1 MASRSLG
8 TLTLDVIAQVGGFV
22 AGMDKAERSS
32 AKWRKEVEKS
42 AKAVGTAVG
51 AGVATAV
58 TALTTMMVSSVNS
71 ASEISNLAAVA
82 NVSVTDFQRMAVGA
96 KTVGIEQDKL
106 ADILKDVNDKVGDF
120 LNTGGGGMAD
130 FFEQVA
136 PKVGVTAEQFR
147 NLSGSQALG
156 LYVSSLEKA
165 KVSQSEMTFY
175 LEAIASD
182 ATALLPLLRNN
193 ASGFKEY
200 GDAAE
205 AAGAVM
211 DEKTIWAAKQF
222 GSELTV
228 ISQYANSAKTAL
240 AAEFMPVLAQL
251 AKDLADTTKEAGGL
265 RSVVHELANDL
276 VEATAVTAS
285 LADGTARSFKIAAAV
300 IVSGFSTTMAYLQSI
315 GATANTIMGSIT
327 FGDMSKDFKEN
338 ADRLTAYAIDH
349 SRTASSVMSE
359 VADAYNKPWSGDVIR
374 DYVKR
379 AREAATELGTI
390 APPPPGT
397 FTPTTPAQQAAAK
410 EAEAAAKKLLGQFDT
425 AEEGY
430 KRQIALINTETDKR
444 KEATEVAKLQF
455 ELESG
460 NLTGLS
466 AKQQER
472 LKGLAAE
479 LDQLKKL
486 KQAKEDDKV
495 VAGFDASVKR
505 QLDIDQRGLDA
516 PLLNAYST
524 DEMKQRALDLLA
536 IEQDYQ
542 DQLEDLRQRHE
553 AGDVSDSVYERET
566 KILSDALEKRKAM
579 QEKYYQDVDAM
590 QQNGT
595 AGFISGFATQ
605 AEAAMDLYSSMRDV
619 GSAAFSSLTDML
631 TEWAETGKLNA
642 QDFAATFIQS
652 IGHSLLAYAAAQVA
666 MAGLNA
672 FTAMIGVP
680 FVGPAIAPGAAI
692 AAAAA
697 AGVLMTGVGSALS
710 GQAHAGID
718 NIPSEGTWL
727 LDGGERVLSPAQNR
741 DLTGYLQRANSV
753 DATSKP
759 GGVTMNIEVN
769 QSIPAQV
776 DFQQEGN
783 QLKMFIREAKKQI
796 AGDLP
801 GVTATFPRRCRRDGA
816 SRGLRDE
823 HSQKAVRQLWPGNHT

>member
-32 AKWRKEVEKS
+32 TKWRKEVEKS

-58 TALTTMMVSSVNS
+58 TAFTAMMVSAVNS

-82 NVSVTDFQRMAVGA
+82 NVSVTDFQKMAVGA

-106 ADILKDVNDKVGDF
+106 SDILKDVNDKVGDF

-130 FFEQVA
+130 FFEQIA
-136 PKVGVTAEQFR
+136 PKVGVTADQFR

-165 KVSQSEMTFY
+165 GVSQSEMTFY

-193 ASGFKEY
+193 AEGFKKY

-205 AAGAVM
+205 AAGAIM
-211 DEKTIWAAKQF
+211 DETTILAAKQF
-222 GSELTV
+222 STELTV
-228 ISQYANSAKTAL
+228 LGTYLGAVKTTL

-251 AKDLADTTKEAGGL
+251 SKDLVSTTKDAGGL
-265 RSVVHELANDL
+265 KAQVSSLADSL
-276 VEATAVTAS
+276 VEAVAVVAS
-285 LADGTARSFKIAAAV
+285 LADGTKRAFNIAAQT
-300 IVSGFSTTMAYLQSI
+300 IVGTFDTAMYYLRSV
-315 GATANTIMGSIT
+315 GAAGNDVLGAIT
-327 FGDMSKDFKEN
+327 FGETSREF
-338 ADRLTAYAIDH
+338 
-349 SRTASSVMSE
+349 RTAAENMRQDALVNFGYARIAAEEINSE
-359 VADAYNKPWSGDVIR
+359 LSKPLAGDTIRQYVIDAK
-374 DYVKR
+374 K
-379 AREAATELGTI
+379 AAAELGTI
-390 APPPPGT
+390 TPPGT
-397 FTPTTPAQQAAAK
+397 FTANTPDQQAAAK
-410 EAEAAAKKLLGQFDT
+410 AAEAAAKKLQGQFDT

-486 KQAKEDDKV
+486 KQAKEYDKAV
-495 VAGFDASVKR
+495 SEFGASVKR
-505 QLDIDQRGLDA
+505 QLDIDQRALDA
-516 PLLNAYST
+516 PLLNAYSS
-524 DEMKQRALDLLA
+524 DEMKQRVLDLLA

-553 AGDVSDSVYERET
+553 AGDVSDSAYERET
-566 KILSDALEKRKAM
+566 EILNKALEERRAM
-579 QEKYYQDVDAM
+579 QEKYYEDIDKL

-595 AGFISGFATQ
+595 AGFLSGFATQ
-605 AEAAMDLYSSMRDV
+605 AEAAMDLYGSMQQV
-619 GSAAFSSLTDML
+619 GADTLANLTDAV
-631 TEWAETGKLNA
+631 TEWAETGKL
-642 QDFAATFIQS
+642 DIEGFASTFIQS
-652 IGHSLLAYAAAQVA
+652 MGHALMSYAAAQVA
-666 MAGLNA
+666 MAALSA

-692 AAAAA
+692 AAAGA
-697 AGVLMTGVGSALS
+697 AGVLMTAVGASLD
-710 GQAHAGID
+710 GQAHDGID
-718 NIPSEGTWL
+718 YVPADGTWNL
-727 LDGGERVLSPAQNR
+727 KKGERVTTAETSAKLDRTLDDVAK
-741 DLTGYLQRANSV
+741 NSGGG
-753 DATSKP
+753 
-759 GGVTMNIEVN
+759 GGVRDVKIINN
-769 QSIPAQV
+769 GQPA
-776 DFQQEGN
+776 
-783 QLKMFIREAKKQI
+783 
-796 AGDLP
+796 
-801 GVTATFPRRCRRDGA
+801 TARMQMDGA
-816 SRGLRDE
+816 TMTLILDAVAADFNSSLGRNGRY
-823 HSQKAVRQLWPGNHT
+823 SKAVEGTYGTRRVPK

>member
-8 TLTLDVIAQVGGFV
+8 TLTLDVIAKVGGFV
-22 AGMDKAERSS
+22 SGMDKAERSS
-32 AKWRKEVEKS
+32 DKWRKEVEKS

-58 TALTTMMVSSVNS
+58 TAFTAMIVSAVNS

-82 NVSVTDFQRMAVGA
+82 NVSVTDFQKMAVGA

-120 LNTGGGGMAD
+120 LNTGGGAMAD
-130 FFEQVA
+130 FFEQIA
-136 PKVGVTAEQFR
+136 PKVGVTADQFR

-165 KVSQSEMTFY
+165 KVSQSDMTFY

-193 ASGFKEY
+193 AEGFRKY

-211 DEKTIWAAKQF
+211 DEKTILAAKQF
-222 GSELTV
+222 STELTV
-228 ISQYANSAKTAL
+228 LGTYLGSVKAAL
-240 AAEFMPVLAQL
+240 AAELMPVLAQFS
-251 AKDLADTTKEAGGL
+251 KDLTDTTSKAGGL
-265 RSVVHELANDL
+265 QVKVKELAGDL
-276 VEATAVTAS
+276 VEAVAVTAT
-285 LADGTARSFKIAAAV
+285 LADGLGRTFKVVAGVIASGFATTMSYMQQIGAAGSKILGAFTFGETSKNFKKDAAKFTSDAVDNMTTANSIVIEMMKEFDKPWAGDTIRQYVIDAKKAAAE
-300 IVSGFSTTMAYLQSI
+300 L
-315 GATANTIMGSIT
+315 GSIT
-327 FGDMSKDFKEN
+327 
-338 ADRLTAYAIDH
+338 
-349 SRTASSVMSE
+349 
-359 VADAYNKPWSGDVIR
+359 
-374 DYVKR
+374 
-379 AREAATELGTI
+379 
-390 APPPPGT
+390 PPGT
-397 FTPTTPAQQAAAK
+397 FKPITPAEQNAAK
-410 EAEAAAKKLLGQFDT
+410 AAEAAAKKLQGQFDT

-486 KQAKEDDKV
+486 KQAKEDDKAV
-495 VAGFDASVKR
+495 SEFGASVKR
-505 QLDIDQRGLDA
+505 QLDIDQRALDA
-516 PLLNAYST
+516 PLLNAYDT
-524 DEMKQRALDLLA
+524 DEVKQRALDLLA

-553 AGDVSDSVYERET
+553 GGDVSDSAYERET
-566 KILSDALEKRKAM
+566 KILTDALEKRLAK
-579 QEKYYQDVDAM
+579 QQDYYDKVDQL

-595 AGFISGFATQ
+595 AGFISGFASQ

-666 MAGLNA
+666 MAGLSA

-680 FVGPAIAPGAAI
+680 YVGPAIAPGAAI
-692 AAAAA
+692 AATAA
-697 AGVLMTGVGSALS
+697 AGVLMTGVGAALS

-718 NIPSEGTWL
+718 NIPREGTWL
-727 LDGGERVLSPAQNR
+727 LDGGERVLSPAQNK
-741 DLTGYLQRANSV
+741 DLTGYLQRANSI
-753 DATSKP
+753 DSTSKP
-759 GGVTMNIEVN
+759 GGVTMNVDIHQN
-769 QSIPAQV
+769 IPAQV
-776 DFQQEGN
+776 GLEQDGN
-783 QLKMFIREAKKQI
+783 QLKVFIREAKKQI
-796 AGDLP
+796 AGDLARGNGDVSRALATGW
-801 GVTATFPRRCRRDGA
+801 GVKRAAR
-816 SRGLRDE
+816 
-823 HSQKAVRQLWPGNHT
+823 

>member
-32 AKWRKEVEKS
+32 SKWRKEVEKS

-58 TALTTMMVSSVNS
+58 TAFTTMMVSAVNS

-82 NVSVTDFQRMAVGA
+82 NVSVTDFQKMAVGA

-106 ADILKDVNDKVGDF
+106 SDILKDVNDKVGDF

-130 FFEQVA
+130 FFEQIA
-136 PKVGVTAEQFR
+136 PKVGVTADQFR

-193 ASGFKEY
+193 SQGFKEY

-205 AAGAVM
+205 AAGAIM
-211 DEKTIWAAKQF
+211 DETTILAAKQF
-222 GSELTV
+222 STELTV
-228 ISQYANSAKTAL
+228 LGTYLSAVKTTL

-251 AKDLADTTKEAGGL
+251 SKDLVSTTKEAGGL
-265 RSVVHELANDL
+265 KTQVGSLADSLIETVAVV
-276 VEATAVTAS
+276 AS
-285 LADGTARSFKIAAAV
+285 LADGTARAFNIAAQA
-300 IVSGFSTTMAYLQSI
+300 IVGTFDTAMYYLRSV
-315 GATANTIMGSIT
+315 GAAGNDVLGAIT
-327 FGDMSKDFKEN
+327 FGDTSREF
-338 ADRLTAYAIDH
+338 
-349 SRTASSVMSE
+349 RTAAENMRQ
-359 VADAYNKPWSGDVIR
+359 DALVNFGYARIAAEEINNELTKPLAGDTIRQYVI
-374 DYVKR
+374 D
-379 AREAATELGTI
+379 ARNAAAELGTI
-390 APPPPGT
+390 TPLGT
-397 FTPTTPAQQAAAK
+397 FTPTTPDQQAAAK
-410 EAEAAAKKLLGQFDT
+410 AAEAAAKKLLGQFDT
-425 AEEGY
+425 AEERY

-472 LKGLAAE
+472 LKGLADE

-486 KQAKEDDKV
+486 KQAKEDDKE
-495 VAGFDASVKR
+495 VAGFGASVNR
-505 QLDIDQRGLDA
+505 QLDIDQRALDA

-524 DEMKQRALDLLA
+524 DEMKQRVLDMLA

-566 KILSDALEKRKAM
+566 EILSDALEKRRAM

-595 AGFISGFATQ
+595 AGFISGFASQ
-605 AEAAMDLYSSMRDV
+605 AEAAMDLYSNMQNV
-619 GSAAFSSLTDML
+619 GAAAFSSLTDML

-642 QDFAATFIQS
+642 KDFAATFIQS

-710 GQAHAGID
+710 GQAHAGIN

-759 GGVTMNIEVN
+759 GGGSMNVEVHN
-769 QSIPAQV
+769 YAPAQV
-776 DFQQEGN
+776 DVQQDGDRM
-783 QLKMFIREAKKQI
+783 KVFIREAKKQI
-796 AGDLP
+796 AGDLAR
-801 GVTATFPRRCRRDGA
+801 GNGDVSKALAGA
-816 SRGLRDE
+816 WSVKRSAR
-823 HSQKAVRQLWPGNHT
+823 

>member
-58 TALTTMMVSSVNS
+58 TAFTTMMVSAVNS

-82 NVSVTDFQRMAVGA
+82 NVSVTDFQKMAVGA
-96 KTVGIEQDKL
+96 KTVGVEQDKL
-106 ADILKDVNDKVGDF
+106 SDILKDVNDKVGDF

-130 FFEQVA
+130 FFEQIA

-193 ASGFKEY
+193 SQGFKEY

-211 DEKTIWAAKQF
+211 DETTILAAKQF
-222 GSELTV
+222 SNELTV
-228 ISQYANSAKTAL
+228 LGTYLGAVKTTL

-251 AKDLADTTKEAGGL
+251 SKDLASSTKEAGGL
-265 RSVVHELANDL
+265 KSQISALADSMIET
-276 VEATAVTAS
+276 VAVTAS
-285 LADGTARSFKIAAAV
+285 IGDGIARAFNITAQTLVGSFDTA
-300 IVSGFSTTMAYLQSI
+300 MYYLNSI
-315 GATANTIMGSIT
+315 GAAGNDILGKIT
-327 FGDMSKDFKEN
+327 FGETSRNFKTAAEN
-338 ADRLTAYAIDH
+338 MRQDALVNFGNARVAIEEINKELAKPLAGDKI
-349 SRTASSVMSE
+349 RQYVI
-359 VADAYNKPWSGDVIR
+359 DAK
-374 DYVKR
+374 K
-379 AREAATELGTI
+379 AAAELGGGT
-390 APPPPGT
+390 PQPGT
-397 FTPTTPAQQAAAK
+397 FTPTTPAQQEAAK
-410 EAEAAAKKLLGQFDT
+410 AAEAAAKKLQGQFDT

-479 LDQLKKL
+479 LDQLKQL
-486 KQAKEDDKV
+486 KQAKEDDKA

-505 QLDIDQRGLDA
+505 QLSIDQRTLDA
-516 PLLNAYST
+516 PLKNAYSS
-524 DEMKQRALDLLA
+524 DEMKQRTLDLLA
-536 IEQDYQ
+536 IEQNYQ
-542 DQLEDLRQRHE
+542 DQLEDLRQRHD

-566 KILSDALEKRKAM
+566 EILNKALNDRKAM

-605 AEAAMDLYSSMRDV
+605 AQAAMDLYSNMQSV

-642 QDFAATFIQS
+642 KDFAATFIQS

-710 GQAHAGID
+710 GQAHAGI
-718 NIPSEGTWL
+718 NKIPSEGTWL

-759 GGVTMNIEVN
+759 GGGSMNVEVN
-769 QSIPAQV
+769 NYAPAQV
-776 DFQQEGN
+776 DVQQDGDRM
-783 QLKMFIREAKKQI
+783 KVFIREAKKQI
-796 AGDLP
+796 AGDLAR
-801 GVTATFPRRCRRDGA
+801 GNGDVSKALAGA
-816 SRGLRDE
+816 WSVKRSAR
-823 HSQKAVRQLWPGNHT
+823 

>member
-58 TALTTMMVSSVNS
+58 TAFTTMMVSALNS

-82 NVSVTDFQRMAVGA
+82 NVSVTDFQKMAVGA

-130 FFEQVA
+130 FFEQIA
-136 PKVGVTAEQFR
+136 PKVGVTADQFR

-165 KVSQSEMTFY
+165 KVSQSDMTFY

-193 ASGFKEY
+193 AEGFRKY

-211 DEKTIWAAKQF
+211 DEKTILAAKQF
-222 GSELTV
+222 STELTV
-228 ISQYANSAKTAL
+228 LGTYLGSVKTAL
-240 AAEFMPVLAQL
+240 AAELMPVLAQFS
-251 AKDLADTTKEAGGL
+251 KDLTDATTKAGGL
-265 RSVVHELANDL
+265 QAKVKELAGDL
-276 VEATAVTAS
+276 VEAVAVTAT
-285 LADGTARSFKIAAAV
+285 LADGLGRTFKVVAGVIASGFATTMSYMQQIGAAGSKILGAFTFGETSKNFKKDAAKFTSDAVDNMSTANSIVIDMMKEFDKPWAGDTIRQYVIDAKKAAA
-300 IVSGFSTTMAYLQSI
+300 
-315 GATANTIMGSIT
+315 
-327 FGDMSKDFKEN
+327 
-338 ADRLTAYAIDH
+338 
-349 SRTASSVMSE
+349 
-359 VADAYNKPWSGDVIR
+359 
-374 DYVKR
+374 
-379 AREAATELGTI
+379 ELGTI
-390 APPPPGT
+390 TPPGT
-397 FTPTTPAQQAAAK
+397 FTATTPGQQAAAK
-410 EAEAAAKKLLGQFDT
+410 AAEAAAKKLQGQFDT

-444 KEATEVAKLQF
+444 KAATEAAKLQF

-460 NLTGLS
+460 NLQGLS

-479 LDQLKKL
+479 LDQLNKL
-486 KQAKEDDKV
+486 KQAKEDDKA

-505 QLDIDQRGLDA
+505 QLNIDQRALDA
-516 PLLNAYST
+516 PLLNAYSS

-553 AGDVSDSVYERET
+553 GGDVSDSAYERET
-566 KILSDALEKRKAM
+566 EILKDALEKRRAM
-579 QEKYYQDVDAM
+579 QEQYYQDLDRL

-595 AGFISGFATQ
+595 AGFISGIANQ
-605 AEAAMDLYSSMRDV
+605 AQASMDLYSNMQ
-619 GSAAFSSLTDML
+619 SAGAQAFTGLNDALYGFVT
-631 TEWAETGKLNA
+631 TGKLSFS
-642 QDFAATFIQS
+642 DMAATFAETVLRMLIQW
-652 IGHSLLAYAAAQVA
+652 GTAQVA
-666 MAGLNA
+666 MAALNA
-672 FTAMIGVP
+672 FTSTAAIP
-680 FVGPAIAPGAAI
+680 LVGPLAAP
-692 AAAAA
+692 AAAASAMGA
-697 AGVLMTGVGSALS
+697 AGSFMSMINSIAGM
-710 GQAHAGID
+710 AHDGID
-718 NIPSEGTWL
+718 SVPEDGTWL
-727 LDGGERVLSPAQNR
+727 LQKGERVTTA
-741 DLTGYLQRANSV
+741 
-753 DATSKP
+753 ATSAKLDR
-759 GGVTMNIEVN
+759 TLDEVN
-769 QSIPAQV
+769 KGSRGSQQSDGAQPV
-776 DFQQEGN
+776 AIHQVFHVNGDVSPQTVAMVQQGMR
-783 QLKMFIREAKKQI
+783 QT
-796 AGDLP
+796 
-801 GVTATFPRRCRRDGA
+801 VTAILQDVNRNGQIMQTIR
-816 SRGLRDE
+816 
-823 HSQKAVRQLWPGNHT
+823 KKI